1 MFNLSHAVTEHMV
14 SQIHVAVL
22 VLMDFIQVH
31 EAKPVAARRYKDK
44 YGPTTDLMT
53 ASTAPTCNEAR
64 TYLRHFFAHCNLENN
79 KHFLSKLKNIGLV
92 SSKLPF
98 FPLPRLMGPP
108 ASSLSSAAVN
118 TSHIPMPGAALKTG
132 ENGRGKYILRT
143 PISPHLKKRDYH
155 RNYRRSPN
163 Q

>member
-1 MFNLSHAVTEHMV
+1 MFNLSHASWLSVDLKIISAYLPVTEHMV

-79 KHFLSKLKNIGLV
+79 K
-92 SSKLPF
+92 
-98 FPLPRLMGPP
+98 
-108 ASSLSSAAVN
+108 VN
-118 TSHIPMPGAALKTG
+118 
-132 ENGRGKYILRT
+132 
-143 PISPHLKKRDYH
+143 
-155 RNYRRSPN
+155 
-163 Q
+163 